1 MVTCKWCG
9 KKSLMVYC
17 SFKCMQEAA
26 AHGVDVGNVVNAN
39 KAGVSGKGCGSL
51 IIVVIVTVVG
61 YLWLFC

>member
-1 MVTCKWCG
+1 
-9 KKSLMVYC
+9 
-17 SFKCMQEAA
+17 MQEAA
-26 AHGVDVGNVVNAN
+26 AHGVDVGSECYN